1 MQIIRIFIL
10 RHTTNEENYTLFY
23 ILTFYFRKA
32 SGSMSGNTGGAMGG
46 GPSNLDSRPPTM
58 GGGHSMHGS
67 SGNPAVSQGHSVG
80 HPATRG
86 GGYNT
91 GATATS
97 TSAGYGPMGS
107 SDQVRGFLKS
117 CSEYDHS

>member
-1 MQIIRIFIL
+1 
-10 RHTTNEENYTLFY
+10 
-23 ILTFYFRKA
+23 
-32 SGSMSGNTGGAMGG
+32 MSGNTGGAMGG

>member
-1 MQIIRIFIL
+1 MADKN
-10 RHTTNEENYTLFY
+10 TTNKENYTLSY

-46 GPSNLDSRPPTM
+46 GPTNLDSRPPTM